1 MEPKPAQWGA
11 EFGAWFTDTAIAEA
25 YSNRPPY
32 PQDAIELLVSLIAD
46 RPRVVLDAGS
56 GTGDLARRL
65 APHVDRVDA
74 VDASAAMLD
83 QGRRL
88 PGGTHPH
95 LNWQHATAEEAALT
109 PPYALVTAGES
120 LHWMDWAVVLPRFGR
135 ALAPHGVVAI
145 VERDWEGP
153 PALTARLRPVF
164 ARYGTVRDFRALDVV
179 AEIERRGLF
188 TRTGERRC
196 GPQPWRPTVEEY
208 LDCRHSQRGF
218 SRTHLGAGSARAFD
232 EAVRATLEDLV
243 DAGGLRRTRGRLEMA
258 VEARVAW
265 GVPRL

>member
-65 APHVDRVDA
+65 
-74 VDASAAMLD
+74 
-83 QGRRL
+83 
-88 PGGTHPH
+88 
-95 LNWQHATAEEAALT
+95 
-109 PPYALVTAGES
+109 
-120 LHWMDWAVVLPRFGR
+120 
-135 ALAPHGVVAI
+135 
-145 VERDWEGP
+145 
-153 PALTARLRPVF
+153 
-164 ARYGTVRDFRALDVV
+164 
-179 AEIERRGLF
+179 
-188 TRTGERRC
+188 
-196 GPQPWRPTVEEY
+196 
-208 LDCRHSQRGF
+208 SQRGF